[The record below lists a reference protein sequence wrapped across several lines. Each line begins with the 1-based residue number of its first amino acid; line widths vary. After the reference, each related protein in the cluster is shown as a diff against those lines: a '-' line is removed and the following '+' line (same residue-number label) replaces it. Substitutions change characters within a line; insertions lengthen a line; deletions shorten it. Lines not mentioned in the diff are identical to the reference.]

1 MEKLFF
7 LTDRGRDIKMDEL
20 TAKLRFY
27 HICILM
33 KNAPEGELFDKVVR
47 ESEKAIMMN
56 EVNLKPC
63 PRGAFTSKKSYNM
76 TN

>member
-1 MEKLFF
+1 
-7 LTDRGRDIKMDEL
+7 MDEL

-56 EVNLKPC
+56 EDNLKPN
-63 PRGAFTSKKSYNM
+63 PRGVFNPKK
-76 TN
+76 TL